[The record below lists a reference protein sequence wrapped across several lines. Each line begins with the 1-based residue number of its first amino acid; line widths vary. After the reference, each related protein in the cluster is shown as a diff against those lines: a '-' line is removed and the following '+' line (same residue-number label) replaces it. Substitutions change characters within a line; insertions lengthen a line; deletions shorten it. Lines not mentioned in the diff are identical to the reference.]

1 MKKKT
6 VLFELGIFSYFS
18 FIFYLPVF
26 INICFDLFVFKVAE
40 LFAENLLLFEAGEK
54 LKFEVDVE
62 QGY

>member
-1 MKKKT
+1 M
-6 VLFELGIFSYFS
+6 
-18 FIFYLPVF
+18 FID
-26 INICFDLFVFKVAE
+26 ICFDLFVFKVAE